1 MNNNLYTKL
10 RERYHS
16 KSGMYLNKE
25 ICTDLEVF
33 INRIVIE
40 ELDEQLEL
48 AEHYNAS
55 EKLSERIYE
64 LKQERL

>member
-1 MNNNLYTKL
+1 
-10 RERYHS
+10 
-16 KSGMYLNKE
+16 MYLNKE